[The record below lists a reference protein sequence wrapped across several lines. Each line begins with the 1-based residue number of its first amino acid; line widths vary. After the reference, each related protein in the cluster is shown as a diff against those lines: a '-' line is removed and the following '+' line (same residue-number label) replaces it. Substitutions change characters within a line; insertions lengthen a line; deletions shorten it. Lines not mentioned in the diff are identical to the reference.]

1 MGETI
6 IKKLVKKR
14 QRKKAEYAEFQMIN
28 TNWNGPNIFWTSLYI
43 QLRPCLGEVLITYPA
58 RNYMFKVNNGNSKM
72 KCEICSKLTTNTSER
87 SQWRHSG
94 VFIVNFEH
102 GVFAV
107 NFEHNSQLFL
117 VFLLLTLSRLMPARI
132 W

>member
-1 MGETI
+1 
-6 IKKLVKKR
+6 
-14 QRKKAEYAEFQMIN
+14 
-28 TNWNGPNIFWTSLYI
+28 
-43 QLRPCLGEVLITYPA
+43 
-58 RNYMFKVNNGNSKM
+58 M

-117 VFLLLTLSRLMPARI
+117 VFLLLTLSRLMPVRI
-132 W
+132 